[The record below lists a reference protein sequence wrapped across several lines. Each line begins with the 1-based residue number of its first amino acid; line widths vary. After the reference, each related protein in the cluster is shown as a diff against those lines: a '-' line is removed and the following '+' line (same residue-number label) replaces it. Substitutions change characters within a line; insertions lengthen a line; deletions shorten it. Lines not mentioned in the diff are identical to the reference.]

1 MKEELIEERD
11 KFDREKRELEQ
22 VKNQERE
29 NAVVTLTL
37 EHELE
42 LDSLRHKLEHTEKSA
57 KHEMEL
63 AKLKEELMMKE
74 SDIEAL
80 RRKTRLLESAEK
92 ERFNCEK
99 EKIVQVT
106 ITENILFEESIFLI
120 SCVCDWSNTFLQFL
134 ISFKVFF
141 KVYKYC
147 RVLNFTAKKLN
158 NTKHFQYRIFSLRRS
173 TL

>member
-63 AKLKEELMMKE
+63 AKLKEELMMKGKRMIWE
-74 SDIEAL
+74 PS
-80 RRKTRLLESAEK
+80 R
-92 ERFNCEK
+92 
-99 EKIVQVT
+99 
-106 ITENILFEESIFLI
+106 
-120 SCVCDWSNTFLQFL
+120 
-134 ISFKVFF
+134 
-141 KVYKYC
+141 VYEGMP
-147 RVLNFTAKKLN
+147 
-158 NTKHFQYRIFSLRRS
+158 
-173 TL
+173 

>member
-120 SCVCDWSNTFLQFL
+120 SCE
-134 ISFKVFF
+134 
-141 KVYKYC
+141 VYKYC